1 MPYCTKWFCFFL
13 DEQGCSNKTCEDNQF
28 RCKNGRCIPNTWKC
42 DGENDCGDSS
52 DEGDFCAEKTCAYFQ
67 VRERWKSSWSYYKK
81 LKRLLFWQSWHT
93 YLLTVYMWK
102 FRTLHTP
109 ILEMWWWQ
117 WLLWQRW
124 WKGLSS
130 NYMFGNPVQVF
141 EPQTVHPRILQMWR
155 HSRLRWRVGRIR
167 LSERC
172 PQSMFRSAI

>member
-1 MPYCTKWFCFFL
+1 MVLLFFQTNKVVAIRPAKITNLDAKMADAYPILGSAMVKMIAGIVPTKVIFVRKKRAPISRW
-13 DEQGCSNKTCEDNQF
+13 EKY
-28 RCKNGRCIPNTWKC
+28 
-42 DGENDCGDSS
+42 ENLYG
-52 DEGDFCAEKTCAYFQ
+52 
-67 VRERWKSSWSYYKK
+67 VIIK
-81 LKRLLFWQSWHT
+81 LKLLLFWQSWHT

-130 NYMFGNPVQVF
+130 NYLFGNAVQVF